1 MAVAHALVDSG
12 ADYTTLSDEWAA
24 LLGIDLHRDCE
35 EAEASVADGRPSTRY
50 VYTEG
55 LEIEVV
61 GEKMFL
67 PVAMFC
73 KGLPITLL
81 GRRDFFHRY
90 LVLLDQR
97 NHRFFLE
104 RLIDPEEDD
113 DPDDDA
119 ELDSAFALR

>member
-1 MAVAHALVDSG
+1 
-12 ADYTTLSDEWAA
+12 
-24 LLGIDLHRDCE
+24 
-35 EAEASVADGRPSTRY
+35 
-50 VYTEG
+50 
-55 LEIEVV
+55 VV

-81 GRRDFFHRY
+81 GRRDFFDRY

-104 RLIDPEEDD
+104 RLIDPAEDDD